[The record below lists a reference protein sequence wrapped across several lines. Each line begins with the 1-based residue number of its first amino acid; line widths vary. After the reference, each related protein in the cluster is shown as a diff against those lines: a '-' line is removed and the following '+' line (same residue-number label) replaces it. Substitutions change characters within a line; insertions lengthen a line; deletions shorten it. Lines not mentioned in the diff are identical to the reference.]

1 MSNDDTHEIVLTGL
15 DGSNPLA
22 FLAAL
27 GTLRSLTLVW
37 PHSEVKMAWRQE
49 RSAWRPLIQSI
60 TASDN
65 DMVAA
70 LHEQCRIARNH
81 PTLSIADNLAIDV
94 KIFREHLC
102 EQAESP
108 NSEAT
113 AFAAAFGCDAICDDE
128 NVICDTSL
136 RTMSGAGHQHF
147 LKTMR
152 DVLQGVTKEQI
163 HKALFHPW
171 RYDDPLKGLSLRFDP
186 MDEKRY
192 ALRWD
197 DPSSDP
203 TRSRCGNVLG
213 ANALAIL
220 GIPFLVVAPVRCEL
234 HTTGF
239 RGQLSR
245 DCYWSWPIWNTF
257 LSCDTIASALTLAQL
272 KDDKVPRSQL
282 MQRGITEVY
291 RSQRITTGKF
301 RNFTPAQPV

>member
-1 MSNDDTHEIVLTGL
+1 MSNDETHEIVLTGL

-27 GTLRSLTLVW
+27 GTLRSLTFVW
-37 PHSEVKMAWRQE
+37 PHRDVKMAWRQK
-49 RSAWRPLIQSI
+49 RGAWRPVIQSL
-60 TASDN
+60 TASDD

-70 LHEQCRIARNH
+70 LHERCRITRDH

-94 KIFREHLC
+94 KTFREHLC
-102 EQAESP
+102 EQTQSS
-108 NSEAT
+108 NTEAT
-113 AFAAAFGCDAICDDE
+113 AFAAAFGCDAIYDDKR
-128 NVICDTSL
+128 VICDTSL

-197 DPSSDP
+197 DPSGDS
-203 TRSRCGNVLG
+203 TRNSCGNMLG

-220 GIPFLVVAPVRCEL
+220 GIPFLVVAPVRGEL

-245 DCYWSWPIWNTF
+245 DCHWSWPIWDAF
-257 LSCDTIASALTLAQL
+257 VSRDTIASALAIAQL
-272 KDDKVPRSQL
+272 HDNEVPRSQL
-282 MQRGITEVY
+282 MQQGIMEVY

-301 RNFTPAQPV
+301 RNFAPAEPV